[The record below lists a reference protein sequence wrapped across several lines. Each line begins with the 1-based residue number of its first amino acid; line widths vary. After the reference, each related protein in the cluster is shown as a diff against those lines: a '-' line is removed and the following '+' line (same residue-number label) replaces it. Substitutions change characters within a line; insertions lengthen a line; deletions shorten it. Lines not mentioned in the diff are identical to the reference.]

1 MKRRKSVSV
10 KCGALRPGGAWVT
23 GAIVVVFFVAA
34 QARAGILTIDNFTQ
48 PGTATFFALGTGT
61 NPTKTISQTVSGAI
75 GGQRNVLINVMGQ
88 GKPNSATGLI
98 GHDTDF
104 DVDALQVATNGIA
117 PTLTTVQYA
126 GLETISPT
134 GLNNAHA
141 LNAGVGVD
149 LTNGGKNDHFLL
161 QFLFCDASP
170 TAGLGF
176 TINITSP
183 GGKSSTTKME
193 LAPNS
198 ATTYSESVP
207 FSDLVGNANPNSVDS
222 ITFVFNGGLTPNVD
236 YMLQLVGTGS
246 AVPEPTSGLL
256 MAIALG
262 LVAWPAWGGRRWRS
276 RGRSSIMD

>member
-1 MKRRKSVSV
+1 
-10 KCGALRPGGAWVT
+10 
-23 GAIVVVFFVAA
+23 
-34 QARAGILTIDNFTQ
+34 
-48 PGTATFFALGTGT
+48 
-61 NPTKTISQTVSGAI
+61 
-75 GGQRNVLINVMGQ
+75 
-88 GKPNSATGLI
+88 
-98 GHDTDF
+98 
-104 DVDALQVATNGIA
+104 
-117 PTLTTVQYA
+117 
-126 GLETISPT
+126 
-134 GLNNAHA
+134 
-141 LNAGVGVD
+141 